1 MTISRRIF
9 WVMAALIYTQ
19 GAQASIDVTGGEIRF
34 SGRMVA
40 QPCLVD
46 GVSKDFDVDMGHTS
60 TYELKRNDGKGKP
73 VPFDIVLNCS
83 SATNNI
89 VRVYFAGKE
98 EAASPGGITVS
109 GEATGIALH
118 LMNKDETAISING
131 LSSSIPLAVGRNVLP
146 FMVYVQA
153 LSNVKV
159 TPGDYTANATF
170 SLRYD

>member
-9 WVMAALIYTQ
+9 WVLAALIFTQ
-19 GAQASIDVTGGEIRF
+19 GAQASIDVTGGEVLF

-46 GVSKDFDVDMGHTS
+46 GVSKDFNVDMGYTS

-83 SATNNI
+83 SATNNA
-89 VRVYFAGKE
+89 VKVYFAGKE
-98 EAASPGGITVS
+98 EAASPGGIMVS
-109 GEATGIALH
+109 GEAAGIALH
-118 LMNKDETAISING
+118 LMNKDETAITINDF
-131 LSSSIPLAVGRNVLP
+131 SSSIPLVVGQNVLP
-146 FMVYVQA
+146 FLVYVRG
-153 LSNVKV
+153 LSNMKV
-159 TPGDYTANATF
+159 TPGDFTANATF